1 MFSFYFLKIFMK
13 RKLYYKVFYFPF
25 YSSEVRDFT
34 FFVLFL
40 LVFINLTFSSDF
52 CPFNIFA
59 LLLLISNSYRNTSY
73 VIIISYK
80 FSDCHILFIAI
91 IISYVAQLTLFH
103 SNDAWFSARLKIFN
117 YIILLSLIL
126 FFFWDIKNRFI
137 LYFLIS
143 LKFRI

>member
-13 RKLYYKVFYFPF
+13 RKLYYKVFSFPF

-80 FSDCHILFIAI
+80 FSDCHILFIVI

-103 SNDAWFSARLKIFN
+103 SNDA
-117 YIILLSLIL
+117 
-126 FFFWDIKNRFI
+126 
-137 LYFLIS
+137 
-143 LKFRI
+143 